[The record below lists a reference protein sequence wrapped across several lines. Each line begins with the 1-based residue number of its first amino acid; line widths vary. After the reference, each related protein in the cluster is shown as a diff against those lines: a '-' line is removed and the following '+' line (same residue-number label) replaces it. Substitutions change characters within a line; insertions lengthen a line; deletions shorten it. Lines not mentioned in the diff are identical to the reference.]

1 VITATGHCRACGF
14 QTKLDPQ
21 TAAYHRVHRE
31 NHLAAFPSVDAE
43 TRRNLDMLVSLFEMR
58 AA

>member
-1 VITATGHCRACGF
+1 MPGNCNACGF
-14 QTKLDPQ
+14 STKLDPR

-31 NHLAAFPSVDAE
+31 NHLAVFPAVDAE
-43 TRRNLDMLVSLFEMR
+43 TRSNLDMLVKLFEMKE